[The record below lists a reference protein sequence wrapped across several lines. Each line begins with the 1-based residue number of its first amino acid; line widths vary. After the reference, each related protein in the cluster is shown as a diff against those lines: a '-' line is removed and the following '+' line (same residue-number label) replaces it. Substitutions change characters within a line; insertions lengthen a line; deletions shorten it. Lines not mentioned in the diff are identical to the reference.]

1 MGCFLYTN
9 FQEKECVIMKEL
21 LQRITKLIDVKSI
34 MTLTLTIVFALL
46 VLRGDVTN
54 EQYMTIFTM
63 IVGFYFGVQSAKN
76 S

>member
-1 MGCFLYTN
+1 
-9 FQEKECVIMKEL
+9 MKEL
-21 LQRITKLIDVKSI
+21 LQKITKLIDVKSI
-34 MTLTLTIVFALL
+34 MTLTLTVVFALL